1 MILKKKTIFLYIIF
15 FSYLLLIYLKNYT
28 FCNVYYGKCSLV
40 APFGGDLLRYLNN
53 HYYTPIGGH
62 YGFSLYLIFLIIQ
75 PWLKF
80 EFFLLTFLLTFYV
93 VLFFCGLKLLRNNTL
108 WKLIP
113 FLLIVILYPFYE
125 GYSSIALKQGLGMI
139 FMLMSIFFVKRI
151 FSFSSCFFILAAIM
165 SHYVFL
171 LVYFI
176 LYIAK
181 FFSIKFSTI
190 LFLLCTS
197 LYLIGFNSFLFE
209 WVIQTFEPIYTAEYD
224 ETWLRTT
231 TEIRY
236 LFVLF
241 SFLPF
246 FAFQIIQFKN
256 LINRNSILK
265 NLYKFHLLYCS
276 FVFLFFSEYFYLNR
290 FLEIA
295 WLFYPLYLLILLNI
309 TKISFKVV
317 KNPKK
322 IP

>member
-1 MILKKKTIFLYIIF
+1 MKLKKKIIFLYIIF

-28 FCNVYYGKCSLV
+28 FCNIYYGKCSLV
-40 APFGGDLLRYLNN
+40 TPYGGDILRYLNA
-53 HYYTPIGGH
+53 HYYTPITNH
-62 YGFSLYLIFLIIQ
+62 YGFSLYLTFLIVH

-80 EFFLLTFLLTFYV
+80 KFFLLTYLLTFYV
-93 VLFFCGLKLLRNNTL
+93 VLFFCGLKLLRNNNL
-108 WKLIP
+108 WKFIP
-113 FLLIVILYPFYE
+113 YLLIVIFYPSYE

-151 FSFSSCFFILAAIM
+151 FSFASCLFILAAIM

-176 LYIAK
+176 LYIVK
-181 FFSIKFSTI
+181 FFSIRFFTI
-190 LFLLCTS
+190 IFLLCTFS
-197 LYLIGFNSFLFE
+197 YLIGLNNFLFE
-209 WVIQTFEPIYTAEYD
+209 WVIQTFEHIHKDQYQ

-231 TEIRY
+231 TEVKY

-241 SFLPF
+241 SFLPL
-246 FAFQIIQFKN
+246 FAFQIIQFKK
-256 LINRNSILK
+256 LISRNSILK

-276 FVFLFFSEYFYLNR
+276 CIFLFFAEYFYLNR

-295 WLFYPLYLLILLNI
+295 WLFYPLYLLTLFNI

>member
-1 MILKKKTIFLYIIF
+1 MKLKKKIVFLYIIF

-40 APFGGDLLRYLNN
+40 APFGGDLLRYLNA
-53 HYYTPIGGH
+53 HYYSEIKGH
-62 YGFSLYLIFLIIQ
+62 YGFSLYLIFLIVH

-80 EFFLLTFLLTFYV
+80 KFFLLTFLLTFYV
-93 VLFFCGLKLLRNNTL
+93 VLFFCGLKLLRNNAL
-108 WKLIP
+108 SKFIP
-113 FLLIVILYPFYE
+113 YLLIVILYPSYE

-151 FSFSSCFFILAAIM
+151 FSFSSCLFILAAIM

-176 LYIAK
+176 LYITK

-190 LFLLCTS
+190 MFLLCTS
-197 LYLIGFNSFLFE
+197 LYLVGFNDFLFE
-209 WVIQTFEPIYTAEYD
+209 WVIQIFEPVYKAEYD
-224 ETWLRTT
+224 ATWLRTSNET
-231 TEIRY
+231 KY

-241 SFLPF
+241 SSLPL
-246 FAFQIIQFKN
+246 FAFQITQFKN

-276 FVFLFFSEYFYLNR
+276 CIFLFFSEYFYLNR

-295 WLFYPLYLLILLNI
+295 WLFYPLYLLTLLNI

-322 IP
+322 NP

>member
-28 FCNVYYGKCSLV
+28 FCNAYYGKCSLV
-40 APFGGDLLRYLNN
+40 APFGGDLLKYLNA

-62 YGFSLYLIFLIIQ
+62 YGFSLYLIFLIVH
-75 PWLKF
+75 PLMKF
-80 EFFLLTFLLTFYV
+80 KFFLLIYLLSFYI
-93 VLFFCGLKLLRNNTL
+93 VLFFCGLKLLRDNAL
-108 WKLIP
+108 WKFILY
-113 FLLIVILYPFYE
+113 LLIVILYPFYE

-151 FSFSSCFFILAAIM
+151 FSFASCFFILVSIM

-176 LYIAK
+176 LYIVK
-181 FFSIKFSTI
+181 FFSIRIFTI

-197 LYLIGFNSFLFE
+197 SYMMGLNDFLFAT
-209 WVIQTFEPIYTAEYD
+209 VIEIFEPIYEDQYH

-241 SFLPF
+241 SFLPL

-256 LINRNSILK
+256 LINRNTILK

-276 FVFLFFSEYFYLNR
+276 CIFLFFSEYFYLNR
-290 FLEIA
+290 FLEIV
-295 WLFYPLYLLILLNI
+295 WLFYPLYLLTLLNI
-309 TKISFKVV
+309 TKISLKL
-317 KNPKK
+317 
-322 IP
+322 

>member
-1 MILKKKTIFLYIIF
+1 MKLKKKNVFLFIIF
-15 FSYLLLIYLKNYT
+15 FSFLLLIYLKNYT
-28 FCNVYYGKCSLV
+28 FCNVYYGKCSLI
-40 APFGGDLLRYLNN
+40 APYGGDILRYLNA
-53 HYYTPIGGH
+53 HYFSPIANH
-62 YGFSLYLIFLIIQ
+62 YGFSLYLIFLIVH

-80 EFFLLTFLLTFYV
+80 KFFLLTYLLTFYV
-93 VLFFCGLKLLRNNTL
+93 VLFLCGLKLLRNNAL
-108 WKLIP
+108 WKFILY
-113 FLLIVILYPFYE
+113 LLIVILYPSYE

-151 FSFSSCFFILAAIM
+151 FSFASCLFILAAIM

-176 LYIAK
+176 LYIVK
-181 FFSIKFSTI
+181 FFSIRFFTI
-190 LFLLCTS
+190 IFLLCTFS
-197 LYLIGFNSFLFE
+197 YLIGLNNFLFE
-209 WVIQTFEPIYTAEYD
+209 WVIQTFEHIHKDQYQ

-231 TEIRY
+231 TEVKY

-241 SFLPF
+241 SFFPL
-246 FAFQIIQFKN
+246 FAFQIIQFKK
-256 LINRNSILK
+256 LISRNSILK

-276 FVFLFFSEYFYLNR
+276 CIFLFFAEYFYLNR

-295 WLFYPLYLLILLNI
+295 WLFYPLYLLTLFNI
-309 TKISFKVV
+309 TKISFKVI

>member
-1 MILKKKTIFLYIIF
+1 MKLKKKIIFLYIIF

-28 FCNVYYGKCSLV
+28 FCNIYYGKCSLV
-40 APFGGDLLRYLNN
+40 TPYGGDILRYLNA
-53 HYYTPIGGH
+53 HYYTPITNH
-62 YGFSLYLIFLIIQ
+62 YGFSLYLTFLIVH

-80 EFFLLTFLLTFYV
+80 KFFLLTYLLTFYV
-93 VLFFCGLKLLRNNTL
+93 VLFFCGLKLLRNNNL
-108 WKLIP
+108 WKFIP
-113 FLLIVILYPFYE
+113 YLSIVIFYPFYE

-151 FSFSSCFFILAAIM
+151 FSFASCLFILAAIM

-176 LYIAK
+176 LYIVK
-181 FFSIKFSTI
+181 FFSIRFFTI
-190 LFLLCTS
+190 IFLLCTFS
-197 LYLIGFNSFLFE
+197 YLIGLNNFLFE
-209 WVIQTFEPIYTAEYD
+209 WVIQTFEHIHKDQYQ

-231 TEIRY
+231 TEVKY

-241 SFLPF
+241 SFLPL
-246 FAFQIIQFKN
+246 FAFQIIQFKK
-256 LINRNSILK
+256 LISRNSILK

-276 FVFLFFSEYFYLNR
+276 CIFLFFAEYFYLNR

-295 WLFYPLYLLILLNI
+295 WLFYPLYLLTLFNI
-309 TKISFKVV
+309 TKISFKVI

>member
-1 MILKKKTIFLYIIF
+1 MKLKKKVVFLFIIFLSF
-15 FSYLLLIYLKNYT
+15 LLLIYLKNYT

-40 APFGGDLLRYLNN
+40 APYGGDILRYLNA
-53 HYYTPIGGH
+53 HYYTPIAGH
-62 YGFSLYLIFLIIQ
+62 YGFSLYLIFLIVH
-75 PWLKF
+75 PWLQYK
-80 EFFLLTFLLTFYV
+80 FFLLTFLSTFYV

-139 FMLMSIFFVKRI
+139 FMLISIFFVKKI
-151 FSFSSCFFILAAIM
+151 FSLSSCLFILAAIM

-176 LYIAK
+176 LYIVK
-181 FFSIKFSTI
+181 FFSIRFCI
-190 LFLLCTS
+190 IIFLLCTFS
-197 LYLIGFNSFLFE
+197 YLIGLNNFLFE
-209 WVIQTFEPIYTAEYD
+209 WVIQEFEHIYEDQYQ

-231 TEIRY
+231 TEVKY

-241 SFLPF
+241 SFLPL